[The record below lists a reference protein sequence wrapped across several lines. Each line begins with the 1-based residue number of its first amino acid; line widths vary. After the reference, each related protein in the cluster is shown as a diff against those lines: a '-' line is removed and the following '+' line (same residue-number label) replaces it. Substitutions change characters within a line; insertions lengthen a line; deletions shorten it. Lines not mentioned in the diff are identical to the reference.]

1 MSSLLAN
8 RRSSRALAD
17 RETNLTLDVE
27 GPAVDLLLRRAESGN
42 DVSTRTRSAQ
52 GFRSFRSSTLDSNC
66 DHNCSHFLRSAR
78 KSAGPPKGWRK
89 AVGLCGLRP
98 ALQGSALRVGAVG
111 VRTYVNGNSRGKCG
125 SRGNTARFAGVREN
139 ELERLP
145 VQR

>member
-27 GPAVDLLLRRAESGN
+27 GPAVDLLLRRAKSGN

-66 DHNCSHFLRSAR
+66 DHDCSHFLRSAR
-78 KSAGPPKGWRK
+78 KSAGPPKGGERPQGCADLALHYRARRFGLARLAYAHTSTAIRAAN
-89 AVGLCGLRP
+89 AVAPEIRRASP
-98 ALQGSALRVGAVG
+98 
-111 VRTYVNGNSRGKCG
+111 
-125 SRGNTARFAGVREN
+125 GVREN